1 MTQIAYL
8 IPAFQP
14 SGRLIELVEVLSKRA
29 DGPIVVVNDGSSA
42 DGAPIF
48 ARLRQIPNVAVLEHA
63 INLGKGAAIKH
74 GINHLLVTYPDIKGI
89 VTADAD
95 GQHAVDDILRVAE
108 ALRRNPKALVLGA
121 REFGPQTPLRSKFG
135 NSISKV
141 VYRFLLG
148 LKLQD
153 TQTGLRGLPVDLA
166 RHSLA
171 IRSNR
176 YEFETEQLALSASLG
191 VPIEEVPI
199 KTIYENNNA
208 SSHFNPLLDS
218 ARIYFV
224 VFRYALSSMVTSLV
238 DLVVFIGLI
247 AMSLNVIAAT
257 LGSRTMSLIV
267 QFALLRS
274 FVFHTQAGVIRF
286 VLFVGYTMLMGL
298 ISGALQIQ
306 FAGVTGL
313 NVVASKIIVEVVIFV
328 FNFLFLR
335 DLLFSREW
343 DRLPAD

>member
-108 ALRRNPKALVLGA
+108 ALRRNPKVLVLGA

-176 YEFETEQLALSASLG
+176 YEFEIEQLALSASLG

-199 KTIYENNNA
+199 RTIYENNNA
-208 SSHFNPLLDS
+208 SSHFDPFLDS

-224 VFRYALSSMVTSLV
+224 VIRYALSSVATSVV
-238 DLVVFIGLI
+238 DLIAFAVLI
-247 AMSLNVIAAT
+247 STLPNVLAAN
-257 LGSRTMSLIV
+257 LGSRALALGV
-267 QFALLRS
+267 QFALLKS
-274 FVFHTQAGVIRF
+274 FVFRAHGGFVRF
-286 VLFVGYTMLMGL
+286 LLFVAYVMAMGMLSAG
-298 ISGALQIQ
+298 LQIQ
-306 FAGVTGL
+306 LAQLTGL
-313 NVVASKIIVEVVIFV
+313 GVVASKLIVEIVIFI

-335 DLLFSREW
+335 DVLFARGSQ
-343 DRLPAD
+343 